1 VSVSGLRQGE
11 CAVREGV
18 GSRCQEDL
26 GKSLAAKTKGD
37 PVTAGSGPKRI
48 KRQEQ
53 STGSGCDIQATIDDQ
68 VLDHIT
74 THTAAMPSYTDV
86 PMRERQQVPA
96 KALNTPYPV

>member
-1 VSVSGLRQGE
+1 VVI
-11 CAVREGV
+11 
-18 GSRCQEDL
+18 
-26 GKSLAAKTKGD
+26 K
-37 PVTAGSGPKRI
+37 AGTRPKRI

-53 STGSGCDIQATIDDQ
+53 STGSGCDIQATIDDID
-68 VLDHIT
+68 LDHIT